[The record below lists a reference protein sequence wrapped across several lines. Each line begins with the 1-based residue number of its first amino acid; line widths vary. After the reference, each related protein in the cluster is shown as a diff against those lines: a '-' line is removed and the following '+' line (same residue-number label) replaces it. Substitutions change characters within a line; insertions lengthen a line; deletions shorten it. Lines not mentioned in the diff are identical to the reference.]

1 MKIEE
6 DLGQILEVLHTLL
19 VIIEMTPHLKIPIY
33 PETRAALYA
42 LCIELLVIQ
51 KMHVKELY
59 YFITVFATLL
69 LSIVYAD
76 YISLNELS
84 SVKKVS

>member
-1 MKIEE
+1 
-6 DLGQILEVLHTLL
+6 
-19 VIIEMTPHLKIPIY
+19 
-33 PETRAALYA
+33 
-42 LCIELLVIQ
+42 
-51 KMHVKELY
+51 MHVKELY